1 MRPRFLGHLTAATAA
16 TVSLLVLQLPAVAQS
31 DASATKGMLKAAQM
45 VDLAPNHWAYEAIQ
59 SLIEKY
65 RLMGGYPDKT
75 FRGAKPVSRYEL
87 AAVLST
93 LMSRLESMETRGLP
107 ATPSDAKLVDRL
119 KDEFKVELR
128 DLHTRLVQLED
139 NSKVV
144 ESALKDLKNKSG
156 GGDKVKG
163 WIGMTMQDDPE
174 DRLKPHVTSG
184 FEVKFA
190 SDIDEHT
197 SISAS
202 IGGGKPAA
210 ASGGTPV
217 FTRGGDKKDKGLPDG
232 HMYLNA
238 NTRITTKLPTL
249 GDASFR
255 VGYFPGGALVGLGG
269 FAHHYWDGIIGS
281 GLSGPSGNTVRL
293 GGDGDIGI
301 GAKFKNGAL
310 GYGLGVNTQFVYG
323 GASLD
328 LPGIGDIRI
337 VADADHNSIGNV
349 NLEGDPT
356 YHAAMGMNLGSD
368 KLGVTLQG
376 GITYSGTKI
385 TPKGAMNFITSP
397 FGGSELCVG
406 MTFKTDADM
415 TTGEII
421 PTGYFYYP
429 AQGWIPSFL
438 VGAKEPETIFA
449 ANGQQGPGSL
459 LGTKAGWTV
468 QLGIPNP
475 VMPDLKFELN
485 MQSNVLMGDYDGI
498 GYAISTGTDF

>member
-1 MRPRFLGHLTAATAA
+1 MRPRFLGHLTAAAAA
-16 TVSLLVLQLPAVAQS
+16 TASLLALQIPAVAQT
-31 DASATKGMLKAAQM
+31 DAQATKGMLKAAQM
-45 VDLAPNHWAYEAIQ
+45 VDLAPNHWAYGAIQ

-87 AAVLST
+87 AAVLSN
-93 LMSRLESMETRGLP
+93 LMNRLDSMETRGTP

-139 NSKVV
+139 SSKGV
-144 ESALKDLKNKSG
+144 ESALKDLKSKAG
-156 GGDKVKG
+156 GGDKVHG
-163 WIGMTMQDDPE
+163 WIGVTVQDDPE

-184 FEVKFA
+184 FEVKF
-190 SDIDEHT
+190 SSTIDENT

-217 FTRGGDKKDKGLPDG
+217 FTRGGDQKDKGLPDG
-232 HMYLNA
+232 VMNLNA

-255 VGYFPGGALVGLGG
+255 VGFFPGGSLVSLGG
-269 FAHHYWDGIIGS
+269 FAHHYGDGIIGS
-281 GLSGPSGNTVRL
+281 GLSGPSGNTVRMWN
-293 GGDGDIGI
+293 DDIGV
-301 GAKFKNGAL
+301 GAKFKTGPL

-323 GASLD
+323 GLSMDLGSL
-328 LPGIGDIRI
+328 GDIRL
-337 VADADHNSIGNV
+337 VADGDHNSIGNV

-356 YHAAMGMNLGSD
+356 YHAAASLNLGSD
-368 KLGVTLQG
+368 KLGVSLQG
-376 GITYSGTKI
+376 GMTYSGTKI
-385 TPKGAMNFITSP
+385 TPKAAMNFITSP
-397 FGGSELCVG
+397 FGGSELCLG
-406 MTFKTDADM
+406 MTFKTDNDM

-421 PTGYFYYP
+421 PTGYFFYP
-429 AQGWIPSFL
+429 SQGWIPSVL

-449 ANGQQGPGSL
+449 AGGQQGPGSL

-475 VMPDLKFELN
+475 LMPELKFELN
-485 MQSNVLMGDYDGI
+485 MQSNLLMGNYDGL
-498 GYAISTGTDF
+498 GYAISTSTDF

>member
-1 MRPRFLGHLTAATAA
+1 MRPRFQGHLTVAAAA
-16 TVSLLVLQLPAVAQS
+16 TVSLLALQAPAVAQS
-31 DASATKGMLKAAQM
+31 DAAATKGMLKVAQL
-45 VDLAPNHWAYEAIQ
+45 VDLAPNHWAYGAIQ
-59 SLIEKY
+59 SLVEKY

-93 LMSRLESMETRGLP
+93 LMSRLDSMETRG
-107 ATPSDAKLVDRL
+107 TPPTPGDAKLVDRL

-139 NSKVV
+139 NSKTV
-144 ESALKDLKNKSG
+144 ESALKDLKSKAG
-156 GGDKVKG
+156 GGDKVHG
-163 WIGMTMQDDPE
+163 WIGVTMQDDPE

-190 SDIDEHT
+190 SEIDENT

-217 FTRGGDKKDKGLPDG
+217 FTRGDLKDKGLPDG
-232 HMYLNA
+232 LMYLNA
-238 NTRITTKLPTL
+238 NTRITTKIPSL

-255 VGYFPGGALVGLGG
+255 VGFFPGGALVGLGG
-269 FAHHYWDGIIGS
+269 FASHYGDGIIGS

-293 GGDGDIGI
+293 GSNDIGI
-301 GAKFKNGAL
+301 GAKFKTGAL

-328 LPGIGDIRI
+328 LGGLGDVRL

-356 YHAAMGMNLGSD
+356 YHAAAALNLGSD
-368 KLGVTLQG
+368 KLGLSLQG
-376 GITYSGTKI
+376 GMTYSGTKI
-385 TPKGAMNFITSP
+385 TPKAGVNFITSP
-397 FGGSELCVG
+397 FGGSELCLG
-406 MTFKTDADM
+406 MTYKSDADM

-421 PTGYFYYP
+421 PTGYFFYP
-429 AQGWIPSFL
+429 AQGWIPSVL

-475 VMPDLKFELN
+475 LMPSLTFELN

>member
-16 TVSLLVLQLPAVAQS
+16 TASLLALQLPAVAA
-31 DASATKGMLKAAQM
+31 DAQATKGMLKAAQM
-45 VDLAPNHWAYEAIQ
+45 VDLAPNHWAYSAIQ

-75 FRGAKPVSRYEL
+75 FRGQKPVSRYEL
-87 AAVLST
+87 AAVLAN
-93 LMSRLESMETRGLP
+93 LMDRLDTMETHGVP
-107 ATPSDAKLVDRL
+107 ATPSDSKLVDRL

-144 ESALKDLKNKSG
+144 ESALKDLKAKAG
-156 GGDKVKG
+156 GGDKVHG
-163 WIGMTMQDDPE
+163 SIGVTVQDDPE
-174 DRLKPHVTSG
+174 DRLKPYVTSS

-190 SDIDEHT
+190 SDIDENT
-197 SISAS
+197 SMSAS
-202 IGGGKPAA
+202 IGGGKPAV

-217 FTRGGDKKDKGLPDG
+217 FTRGDKKDKGLPDG

-238 NTRITTKLPTL
+238 NTRITTKIPSL

-301 GAKFKNGAL
+301 GAKFKSGPL
-310 GYGLGVNTQFVYG
+310 GYGLGINTQFFYG
-323 GASLD
+323 GASMD
-328 LPGIGDIRI
+328 LGGLGDVRI
-337 VADADHNSIGNV
+337 VADGDHNSIGNV

-356 YHAAMGMNLGSD
+356 YHAAAALNLGSD
-368 KLGVTLQG
+368 KLGLSLQG
-376 GITYSGTKI
+376 GITYSGTKV

-406 MTFKTDADM
+406 MTFKTDTDM

-429 AQGWIPSFL
+429 AQGYIPSVL
-438 VGAKEPETIFA
+438 VGAKEPETIFDSK
-449 ANGQQGPGSL
+449 GQQGPGSL
-459 LGTKAGWTV
+459 LGSKAGWTV

-475 VMPDLKFELN
+475 LMPNLTFELN
-485 MQSNVLMGDYDGI
+485 MQSNLLMGDYDGI
-498 GYAISTGTDF
+498 GYAISTSTDF